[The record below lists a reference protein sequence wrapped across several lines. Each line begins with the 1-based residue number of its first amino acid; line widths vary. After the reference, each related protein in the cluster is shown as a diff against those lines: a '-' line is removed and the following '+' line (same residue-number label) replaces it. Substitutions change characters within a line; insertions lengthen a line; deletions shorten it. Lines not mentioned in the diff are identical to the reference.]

1 MGRPRMEGG
10 QGGRRGI
17 GGLKTVL
24 VLTSPGSN
32 QKVPHDAR
40 SRTNSDF
47 QRDGVPTTVPLLFL
61 SALRARASIAARA
74 ATHAAAAQCTRR
86 PILRTR
92 VHTIV
97 HTHTKRNTPAAA
109 A

>member
-47 QRDGVPTTVPLLFL
+47 QRDGVPTTVPLQNILYIQ
-61 SALRARASIAARA
+61 RA
-74 ATHAAAAQCTRR
+74 
-86 PILRTR
+86 
-92 VHTIV
+92 
-97 HTHTKRNTPAAA
+97 PAGYHETQVGRGDTQK
-109 A
+109 

>member
-47 QRDGVPTTVPLLFL
+47 QRDGVPTTVWGPNLSTLL
-61 SALRARASIAARA
+61 SARLCSGFW
-74 ATHAAAAQCTRR
+74 
-86 PILRTR
+86 L
-92 VHTIV
+92 
-97 HTHTKRNTPAAA
+97 
-109 A
+109 

>member
-47 QRDGVPTTVPLLFL
+47 QRDGVPTTVPFSHSAPPRALLDRRTRGRTRG
-61 SALRARASIAARA
+61 ARARP
-74 ATHAAAAQCTRR
+74 CYG
-86 PILRTR
+86 R
-92 VHTIV
+92 VCIV
-97 HTHTKRNTPAAA
+97 HNELIQRMRG
-109 A
+109 